1 MFWAFIG
8 IVVGIVA
15 GVLSRFSIP
24 PEFAR
29 YTAVA
34 VLAMLDSIFGAWR
47 AELVTRYQYKTDYSF
62 KGPGFKE
69 KRDQYNPLIF
79 ITGLVFNTALAAALT
94 YLGDR
99 LGLDIYIA
107 VIVVFTWRIFMNLG
121 VVRRVYFHRWS
132 KRKNEDMNS
141 PVPEQKA

>member
-8 IVVGIVA
+8 VVIGIAV
-15 GVLSRFSIP
+15 GVVSHFAIP

-34 VLAMLDSIFGAWR
+34 VLAMVDSIFGAWR
-47 AELVTRYQYKTDYSF
+47 AELVTRYQYKTDYTF
-62 KGPGFKE
+62 KGPGSKQ
-69 KRDQYNPLIF
+69 KRDQYDPVIF
-79 ITGLVFNTALAAALT
+79 ISGLVFNTALAAAFT

-121 VVRRVYFHRWS
+121 VVRRVYLS
-132 KRKNEDMNS
+132 KWRKPKKVDD
-141 PVPEQKA
+141 V

>member
-1 MFWAFIG
+1 MFWAFLG
-8 IVVGIVA
+8 IIVGIAV
-15 GVLSRFSIP
+15 GILSHFSIP
-24 PEFAR
+24 PEYAR

-47 AELVTRYQYKTDYSF
+47 AELVTRYQYKTDYTY

-79 ITGLVFNTALAAALT
+79 ISGLVFNTGLAAAFT

-99 LGLDIYIA
+99 LGLDIYLA

-121 VVRRVYFHRWS
+121 VVRRVYFQRWT
-132 KRKNEDMNS
+132 KRKDEPVAAIS
-141 PVPEQKA
+141 PDQKP

>member
-8 IVVGIVA
+8 VIIGIIV
-15 GVLSRFSIP
+15 GVVSKFSIP

-34 VLAMLDSIFGAWR
+34 VLAMVDSIFGAWR
-47 AELVTRYQYKTDYSF
+47 AELVTRHQYKTDYTF
-62 KGPGFKE
+62 KGPGSKQ
-69 KRDQYNPLIF
+69 KRDKYDPVIF
-79 ITGLVFNTALAAALT
+79 ISGLVFNTALATAFT

-99 LGLDIYIA
+99 LGLDIYLA

-121 VVRRVYFHRWS
+121 VVRRVYLARWRKKEMPVKASSIDS
-132 KRKNEDMNS
+132 K
-141 PVPEQKA
+141 